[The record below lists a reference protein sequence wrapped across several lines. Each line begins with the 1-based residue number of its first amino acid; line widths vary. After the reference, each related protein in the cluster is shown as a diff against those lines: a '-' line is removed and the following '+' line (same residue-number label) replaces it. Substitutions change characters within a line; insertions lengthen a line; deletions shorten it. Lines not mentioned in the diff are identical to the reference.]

1 VLYAAKVEGT
11 ADAIERDFEHVH
23 AVISTV
29 EAHVSE
35 VSSCGH
41 ARAVKQP
48 EILAAALVLLCR
60 LTLVHSLVFARAG
73 IVVSRGYVMLQQCA

>member
-1 VLYAAKVEGT
+1 LCESVLYAAKVEGT

-41 ARAVKQP
+41 TRARASANAPLPLPLPRSDRSFTNGAQ
-48 EILAAALVLLCR
+48 R
-60 LTLVHSLVFARAG
+60 
-73 IVVSRGYVMLQQCA
+73 